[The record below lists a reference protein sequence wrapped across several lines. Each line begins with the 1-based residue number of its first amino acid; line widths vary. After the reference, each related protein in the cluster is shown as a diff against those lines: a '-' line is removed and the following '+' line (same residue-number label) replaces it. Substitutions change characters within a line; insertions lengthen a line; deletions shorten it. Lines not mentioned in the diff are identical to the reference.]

1 MRPLELRLR
10 NFRSYFGEDSV
21 FDFRDRGLVGVVG
34 PIGSG
39 KSSLLDAIAFALFGR
54 TPTVAAST
62 KSLIHQRADGATV
75 SLRFSVEDEV
85 WEVTRAL
92 RRKGQSVHGLHRLED
107 DDPDAAKAETIV
119 LEGEVNDKIVE
130 LLGLEFD
137 GFSRSVMLAQG
148 RFAEFLRSRPAER
161 DKVLKGVFG
170 HDRIDAMRA
179 AGKDRAVAE
188 ATRVETLTVRLEA
201 ADALAARIAS
211 SKETLQSLEAQL
223 ELLKKAEA
231 KFADHAERTE
241 ATERVLAHAETRLAE
256 LAPLASRMAPPDVV
270 AEVVKVAEN
279 AAASRERL
287 GQTLAEAQQGLTA
300 ADKALAALDPVATR
314 KTIDEAV
321 RLETAAEQMASQLD
335 GLRTQLEV
343 ATAAEQKLQ
352 ARQAA
357 AEAAREEAHGNSASA
372 LEALEAALAA
382 QADAAVALHSAQH
395 GDMAA
400 TLRSA
405 LAAGDACP
413 VCEQTV
419 AVLPS
424 GSSGGATAEAEKLVA
439 AMDREVATARKA
451 GEAAGAAVAKAGEAL
466 AAVDAELK
474 SATAEIKSLTKKVQ
488 SFGGDHEEVCRKLR
502 DLLGETTTD
511 QLRGRL
517 EEHEAAAAEA
527 RKRVDIARLEHDEAI
542 RSSQGADKE
551 LGALRLTIAELSAK
565 LAVPSGQLEEPAQ
578 VGEALVALRQ
588 AWSSETETLT
598 TAKQAAEQERAEIAA
613 AARELRRELEIDG
626 DFATH
631 LAEVAASAEVRR
643 QQIAA
648 DEDELSHSD
657 EVRSQRAAADKQRQ
671 VYESLAGELTD
682 SKFVRYLLD
691 EEKRDLANLGS
702 EHFERL
708 SSGRYRFST
717 DGEFKVVDL
726 TSADAVRKADSLS
739 GGETFLASL
748 ALALAL
754 AEMVARTGGRLDAFF
769 LDEGF
774 GSLDPEHLDLAM
786 EGIEQ
791 LAASAAD
798 RLVLVVSHV
807 PDMRHRLEDLI
818 ELDRNPVT
826 GDTVVL
832 HG

>member
-21 FDFRDRGLVGVVG
+21 FDFRNRGLLGVVG

-39 KSSLLDAIAFALFGR
+39 KSSLLDAISFALFGR
-54 TPTVAAST
+54 TPAVAATT
-62 KSLIHQRADGATV
+62 KSLIHQRAEGATV
-75 SLRFSVEDEV
+75 SMRFSVEGEV

-92 RRKGQSVHGLHRLED
+92 RRKGQSVHGLHRLEAD
-107 DDPDAAKAETIV
+107 EPDAAKAETIV
-119 LEGEVNDKIVE
+119 LEGDVNAKIVE

-170 HDRIDAMRA
+170 HDRIDLMRSA
-179 AGKDRAVAE
+179 AKDRAVTE

-201 ADALAARIAS
+201 ADALAARIVTS
-211 SKETLQSLEAQL
+211 RETLQALESQL

-231 KFADHAERTE
+231 KIADHTERTE
-241 ATERVLAHAETRLAE
+241 ATERVISHAETRLGE
-256 LAPLASRMAPPDVV
+256 LAPLAARLPAPDLV
-270 AEVVKVAEN
+270 AAVVKVAES
-279 AAASRERL
+279 AAATRERL
-287 GQTLAEAQQGLTA
+287 GQSLKEAQNALSGV
-300 ADKALAALDPVATR
+300 DKSVAELDPAAVR

-321 RLETAAEQMASQLD
+321 RLETTVEQLA
-335 GLRTQLEV
+335 TQLSSV
-343 ATAAEQKLQ
+343 QSQIDAASAAQERLQ
-352 ARQAA
+352 ERLADSL
-357 AEAAREEAHGNSASA
+357 AARDEAHTNSGLAQERLELA
-372 LEALEAALAA
+372 LTA
-382 QADAAVALHSAQH
+382 QTDAVLALHAAQH
-395 GDMAA
+395 GDMAS

-405 LAAGDACP
+405 LAAGAPCP

-419 AVLPS
+419 ATMP
-424 GSSGGATAEAEKLVA
+424 GGDPGGETAQAEKVA
-439 AMDREVATARKA
+439 AAKDKEVAHARKA
-451 GEAAGAAVAKAGEAL
+451 AESVGATVAKAGESVAG
-466 AAVDAELK
+466 VE
-474 SATAEIKSLTKKVQ
+474 AEIKSAAAENKV
-488 SFGGDHEEVCRKLR
+488 SHKTAKRIGSERGDLQKQLQG
-502 DLLGETTTD
+502 LLGE
-511 QLRGRL
+511 QSSEELRREL
-517 EEHEAAAAEA
+517 DEAEGAAAEA
-527 RKRVDIARLEHDEAI
+527 RKRVDVARVEHDEAI
-542 RSSQGADKE
+542 RSSQAADKE

-565 LAVPSGQLEEPAQ
+565 LAADVGSLEQPAQ
-578 VGEALVALRQ
+578 VGQALIALRQ
-588 AWSSETETLT
+588 SWNSETETLT
-598 TAKQAAEQERAEIAA
+598 TAKHAAEQERSEIAA
-613 AARELRRELEIDG
+613 AVRELRRELEIDG

-643 QQIAA
+643 QQIET
-648 DEDELSHSD
+648 DEQELAQSED
-657 EVRSQRAAADKQRQ
+657 IRSQRSAADKQRQ
-671 VYESLAGELTD
+671 IFENVAGELTD

-786 EGIEQ
+786 EGIER
-791 LAASAAD
+791 LAAGAAD

-826 GDTVVL
+826 GDTVVV